1 MLNKIN
7 DFLSLFF
14 LLIKLLVRLSLFGA
28 QYLIL
33 KVKEK
38 KELSPLLI
46 TVFFIICLI
55 NWQLWQKRK
64 NPKLEIKAAF
74 SQNPGEIL
82 LSLEKEELEE
92 LKEFYLSLELKQKYS
107 RDILFNLGKILE
119 LEDSDLAKE
128 KFEQSWELDPNYLW
142 QTGNW

>member
-1 MLNKIN
+1 M
-7 DFLSLFF
+7 
-14 LLIKLLVRLSLFGA
+14 
-28 QYLIL
+28 
-33 KVKEK
+33 
-38 KELSPLLI
+38 
-46 TVFFIICLI
+46 I